1 MNPIRRA
8 WCRTFQAAFRIALP
22 LLPYR
27 EPKILHSVE
36 EVPGVLASQGLT
48 SALLVTDAG
57 IAALGLAHALEGAL
71 AAAGISCAVYDGT
84 VANPTV
90 ANVEAALGVY
100 RDHGCQAIVGFGG
113 GSAMDCAKV
122 VGARIVRPN
131 VPVKRMKGVLK
142 VLHRLPFTV
151 AERFFADSPRGGA
164 GCRGDA

>member
-57 IAALGLAHALEGAL
+57 IAALGLAHALEGTL

-113 GSAMDCAKV
+113 GSAMDCA
-122 VGARIVRPN
+122 
-131 VPVKRMKGVLK
+131 
-142 VLHRLPFTV
+142 
-151 AERFFADSPRGGA
+151 
-164 GCRGDA
+164 